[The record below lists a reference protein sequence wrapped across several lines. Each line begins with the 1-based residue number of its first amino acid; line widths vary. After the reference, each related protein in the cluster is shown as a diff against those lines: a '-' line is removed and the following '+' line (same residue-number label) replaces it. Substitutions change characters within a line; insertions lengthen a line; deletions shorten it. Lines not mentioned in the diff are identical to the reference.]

1 MLTCISYTGNE
12 SPLSCDQARA
22 LGLMELILIAK
33 ALEEIRMVLA
43 MSQLKKKMVTERWK
57 QTKQEA
63 ECPGQA
69 PTVSRD

>member
-43 MSQLKKKMVTERWK
+43 MSQLKKKNGDREMETDKAR
-57 QTKQEA
+57 
-63 ECPGQA
+63 GR
-69 PTVSRD
+69 VSRTSTNC